1 VLTFLGTKNPD
12 FHFSCVTIYQERNHI
27 MDNKIVLIV
36 GGSGGIGSATAKK
49 FGDAGAKVV
58 LASRNKTNVE
68 SVAKEINDAGGE
80 AYAIEVDA
88 KDQASVEKM
97 AEEISSQLGKI
108 DILIN
113 AFGQG
118 IIQPFLDIDPKDA
131 KEIIDTNVYG
141 TFLVTQTVMK
151 NMNEDE
157 TTSVVMFPGTMGK
170 YVMKNA
176 SVYAA
181 SKFAIQGFTKALV
194 EEQRRGKTK
203 FSLLYLGGVDTAF
216 WDDDRVNMRVKK
228 DMMLTP
234 DEVADAVFYAVNQPS
249 GSVMNEV
256 VIQPE
261 SHQLV

>member
-1 VLTFLGTKNPD
+1 M
-12 FHFSCVTIYQERNHI
+12 E
-27 MDNKIVLIV
+27 NKIILIV

-49 FGDAGAKVV
+49 FGKSGAKVV
-58 LASRNKTNVE
+58 LAARNKGKAE
-68 SVAKEINDAGGE
+68 EIAKEINDAGGE
-80 AYAIEVDA
+80 AYAIETDA
-88 KDQASVEKM
+88 TNPASVQKM
-97 AEEISSQLGKI
+97 ASEVENQLGKI
-108 DILIN
+108 DVLIN

-118 IIQPFLDIDPKDA
+118 IIQPFLEIKPADA
-131 KEIIDTNVYG
+131 KEIIDVNVYG

-151 NMNEDE
+151 HMKEDE
-157 TTSVVMFPGTMGK
+157 KTSVVMFPGTMGK

-181 SKFAIQGFTKALV
+181 SKFAIQGFTKALI

-203 FSLLYLGGVDTAF
+203 FSLLYLGGVDTPF

-228 DMMLTP
+228 DMMLTAE
-234 DEVADAVFYAVNQPS
+234 EVADAVYYAVNQPS
-249 GSVMNEV
+249 GSVLNEV

>member
-1 VLTFLGTKNPD
+1 M
-12 FHFSCVTIYQERNHI
+12 E
-27 MDNKIVLIV
+27 NKIVLIV
-36 GGSGGIGSATAKK
+36 GGSGGIGSATANRFAKE
-49 FGDAGAKVV
+49 GAKVI
-58 LASRNKTNVE
+58 LASRNKADVE
-68 SVAKEINDAGGE
+68 KVAKEINDNGGE
-80 AYAIEVDA
+80 AFAIEVDA
-88 KDQASVEKM
+88 TNEDSVKRM
-97 AEEISSQLGKI
+97 TDEITNQLGKI
-108 DILIN
+108 DVLIN

-118 IIQPFLDIDPKDA
+118 IIQPFMDINPADA

-151 NMNEDE
+151 NMKEDE
-157 TTSVVMFPGTMGK
+157 PTSIIMFPGTMGK

-194 EEQRRGKTK
+194 EEQRRGNTK
-203 FSLLYLGGVDTAF
+203 FSLLYLGGVDTPF
-216 WDDDRVNMRVKK
+216 WDDDRVNMNIKK
-228 DMMLTP
+228 DIMLTP
-234 DEVADAVFYAVNQPS
+234 DEVAEAVYYAVNQPS

>member
-1 VLTFLGTKNPD
+1 MKD
-12 FHFSCVTIYQERNHI
+12 
-27 MDNKIVLIV
+27 KIVLIV
-36 GGSGGIGSATAKK
+36 GGSGGIGSATAEK
-49 FGDAGAKVV
+49 FGKEGAKVI
-58 LASRNKTNVE
+58 LAARNKSKAE
-68 SVAKEINDAGGE
+68 EVAKKINDSGGE
-80 AYAIEVDA
+80 AFAIKTDA
-88 KDQASVEKM
+88 TNRQSVERM
-97 AEEISSQLGKI
+97 ASEIENQLGRI
-108 DILIN
+108 DVLVN

-118 IIQPFLDIDPKDA
+118 LIQPFMDINPDDA
-131 KEIIDTNVYG
+131 KEVIDVNVYG

-151 NMNEDE
+151 HMKDDE
-157 TTSVVMFPGTMGK
+157 PTSVVMFPGTMGK

-194 EEQRRGKTK
+194 EEQRRGNTR
-203 FSLLYLGGVDTAF
+203 FSLLYLGGVDTPF

-234 DEVADAVFYAVNQPS
+234 EQVADAVFYAINHPS

>member
-1 VLTFLGTKNPD
+1 M
-12 FHFSCVTIYQERNHI
+12 E
-27 MDNKIVLIV
+27 NKIVLIV
-36 GGSGGIGSATAKK
+36 GGSGGIGSATAKRFAK
-49 FGDAGAKVV
+49 ENAKVI
-58 LASRNKTNVE
+58 LASRNKANVE
-68 SVAKEINDAGGE
+68 KVAKDINDNGGE
-80 AYAIEVDA
+80 AFAIEVDA
-88 KDQASVEKM
+88 TDEASVKKM
-97 AEEISSQLGKI
+97 TEEIANQLGKI
-108 DILIN
+108 DVLIN

-118 IIQPFLDIDPKDA
+118 IIQPFMDINPADA

-151 NMNEDE
+151 NMKEDE
-157 TTSVVMFPGTMGK
+157 RTSVIMFPGTMGK
-170 YVMKNA
+170 FVMKNA

-194 EEQRRGKTK
+194 EEQRRGNTR
-203 FSLLYLGGVDTAF
+203 FSLLYLGGVDTPF
-216 WDDDRVNMRVKK
+216 WDDDRVNMKVKK

-234 DEVADAVFYAVNQPS
+234 DEVAEAVFYAVNQPS

>member
-1 VLTFLGTKNPD
+1 MEDKV
-12 FHFSCVTIYQERNHI
+12 I
-27 MDNKIVLIV
+27 LIV
-36 GGSGGIGSATAKK
+36 GGSGGIGSATAKL
-49 FGDAGAKVV
+49 FGKAGAKIV
-58 LASRNKTNVE
+58 LAARNKAKAE
-68 SVAKEINDAGGE
+68 AVAKEINDNGGE

-88 KDQASVEKM
+88 TDEASVNRM
-97 AEEISSQLGKI
+97 AEEITGQLGNI
-108 DILIN
+108 DVLIN

-118 IIQPFLDIDPKDA
+118 IIQPFLDIEPKDA

-151 NMNEDE
+151 KMDKEAPS
-157 TTSVVMFPGTMGK
+157 SVVMFPGTMGK

-181 SKFAIQGFTKALV
+181 SKFAIQGFTKALI

-228 DMMLTP
+228 EMMLTP
-234 DEVADAVFYAVNQPS
+234 EEVAKAVYYAVNQPS
-249 GSVMNEV
+249 GSVLNEV

>member
-1 VLTFLGTKNPD
+1 M
-12 FHFSCVTIYQERNHI
+12 E
-27 MDNKIVLIV
+27 NKIVLIV
-36 GGSGGIGSATAKK
+36 GGSGGIGSATAKRFAK
-49 FGDAGAKVV
+49 ENAKVI
-58 LASRNKTNVE
+58 LASRNKANVE
-68 SVAKEINDAGGE
+68 KVAKEINDNGGE
-80 AYAIEVDA
+80 AFAIEVDA
-88 KDQASVEKM
+88 TDEASVKRM
-97 AEEISSQLGKI
+97 TDEIANQLGKI
-108 DILIN
+108 DVLIN

-118 IIQPFLDIDPKDA
+118 IIQPFMDINPADA
-131 KEIIDTNVYG
+131 KEIINTNVYG

-157 TTSVVMFPGTMGK
+157 PTSVVMFPGTMGK

-181 SKFAIQGFTKALV
+181 SKFAIQGLTKALV
-194 EEQRRGKTK
+194 EEQRRGNTK
-203 FSLLYLGGVDTAF
+203 FSLLYLGGVDTPF
-216 WDDDRVNMRVKK
+216 WDDERVNMKVKK

-234 DEVADAVFYAVNQPS
+234 DEVAEAVFYAVNQPS